1 MLGISATGKGKSDEN
16 QRSRQL
22 LKVLAISDVVIFKT
36 RFVFLLT
43 NHFMKPSL
51 VGFQVWVSD
60 WNGYFNEI
68 CDVYY
73 APSEK

>member
-36 RFVFLLT
+36 RYLQYTMLPNIYQNSKIFFKVSLL
-43 NHFMKPSL
+43 
-51 VGFQVWVSD
+51 
-60 WNGYFNEI
+60 EI
-68 CDVYY
+68 
-73 APSEK
+73 